1 MFKKKSL
8 PAGLRFMHYAGL
20 PGVSQ
25 DAACF
30 MEQTADALIFRTV
43 EGAEITLPLAK
54 VNSLDLMDE
63 RNYAARYRGTGPNTS
78 RTNAVKWY
86 AVFTYDES
94 KRLVFWYLRGK
105 ESTALYEL
113 KKHLPATGQS
123 ITL

>member
-8 PAGLRFMHYAGL
+8 PAGLRFMHYVGL
-20 PGVSQ
+20 PGVAQ
-25 DAACF
+25 NAACF
-30 MEQTADALIFRTV
+30 MERKADALIFRTV

-54 VNSLDLMDE
+54 VNGLDLMDE

-78 RTNAVKWY
+78 CTNAVKWY
-86 AVFTYDES
+86 AVFTYDGD
-94 KRLVFWYLRGK
+94 KRLVLWYLGGK